1 MLAEYGEL
9 YLQNTDMV
17 GWLSIVGTNINY
29 SVMQTPNNP
38 NYYLKYNFEKDFD
51 GLDKNS
57 IILFEQIR
65 TIDKQRL
72 REYLGTL
79 DRRFIHCAD
88 KALAIS
94 IGLVK
99 KGLALSL
106 YGTSGS
112 SYTLETREVLR
123 LLHREFVYV
132 GDPVPELN
140 EQEHV
145 AFLMNIQKS
154 ILLSLEKRKLLTHS
168 QRERC
173 LVELEKQY
181 SREQKSR
188 RRA

>member
-1 MLAEYGEL
+1 MSLSLECKKAKRTGFIPAFLCGGILAAA
-9 YLQNTDMV
+9 V
-17 GWLSIVGTNINY
+17 PIVNMAVR
-29 SVMQTPNNP
+29 SEM
-38 NYYLKYNFEKDFD
+38 
-51 GLDKNS
+51 
-57 IILFEQIR
+57 
-65 TIDKQRL
+65 
-72 REYLGTL
+72 YLGQQNSPMQ
-79 DRRFIHCAD
+79 I
-88 KALAIS
+88 LAF
-94 IGLVK
+94 
-99 KGLALSL
+99 SL

-123 LLHREFVYV
+123 LLYREFVYV

-140 EQEHV
+140 EQEHA